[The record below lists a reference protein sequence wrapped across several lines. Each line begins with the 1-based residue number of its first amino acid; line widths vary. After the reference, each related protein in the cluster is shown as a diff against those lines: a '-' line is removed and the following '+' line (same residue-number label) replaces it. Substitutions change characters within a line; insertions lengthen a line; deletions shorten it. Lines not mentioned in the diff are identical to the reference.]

1 MLTMF
6 VRETTKAIDGS
17 RGAPASLKLRLLFAP
32 LIFVVL
38 IQFFQ
43 QLLGPA
49 PLHLQLL
56 ILPAEA
62 MLSPGNQQHSR

>member
-17 RGAPASLKLRLLFAP
+17 RGAPASLKLRLLF
-32 LIFVVL
+32 VVL

-49 PLHLQLL
+49 PPHLQLL
-56 ILPAEA
+56 ILPTEA
-62 MLSPGNQQHSR
+62 ILSPGNQQHSR